1 MKIKITLLVLVI
13 AMSSFA
19 AVHKFYVSVTEIEY
33 NEQGESLQIIS
44 RVFIDDFEDVLK
56 KRYDQS
62 ITLGERESAGVDA
75 HIKKY
80 LEQKLQIEVNSKPV
94 SVNFLGKEYDNDML
108 VFYLE
113 VENVEDLKTIQ
124 VKNTVLMDLYEEQK
138 NLIHVE
144 YQNKI
149 QSLVLTSGKEVNQ
162 FNFIP

>member
-1 MKIKITLLVLVI
+1 MKIKITLLFLII
-13 AMSSFA
+13 AMSSFT

-33 NEQGESLQIIS
+33 NAQAESLQIIS

-56 KRYDQS
+56 KRYDKS
-62 ITLGERESAGVDA
+62 ITLGENESSGIDV

-80 LEQKLQIEVNSKPV
+80 LEQKLQIEVNAKPV
-94 SVNFLGKEYDNDML
+94 AAKYLGKEYENDM
-108 VFYLE
+108 VIFYLE

-149 QSLVLTSGKEVNQ
+149 KSLVLTSGKEVNQ
-162 FNFIP
+162 LNFIP